1 MCKINGKKLK
11 EIREREGLTLQDV
24 AKGCGVSYST
34 ISKYESEINNPSD
47 ATVDKICLLLKINKN
62 DIEVADVGYSFT
74 QGVSRTVDYARRK
87 KDFIRYSTPRNTEE
101 FIQAHSNA
109 GESMEMKEVDCAL
122 KNSFSIASKR
132 YILINPTFIHIPD
145 WQRDTDMAK
154 VQEIAQYFNED
165 KFDPVKVYVRNG
177 KLFVADGAHR
187 VVAFVINGEIKMLVE
202 VLNCSE
208 YEAILTFLGQQS
220 ARKSMSV
227 ADTYRAGVKANIREY
242 IEFKNLF
249 ESYNIQIVTDDNK
262 LENPIGKVAPSRE
275 LLRMAKNNTEL
286 LELIIKTIKAIDWTG
301 SEKSAFTLRLFQIFK
316 KLFAN
321 YEKNTVIEGLLENC
335 KGASYFENK
344 IAPVKSNA
352 EMYDILAKAICE

>member
-11 EIREREGLTLQDV
+11 EIREREGLILQDV

-87 KDFIRYSTPRNTEE
+87 KDFVRYSTPRQTEE
-101 FIQAHSNA
+101 FVQAHSNA
-109 GESMEMKEVDCAL
+109 GESMEVKEVDCAL

-132 YILINPTFIHIPD
+132 YILINPTFIHIPN

-154 VQEIAQYFNED
+154 VQEIAQNFNED
-165 KFDPVKVYVRNG
+165 KFDPVKVYIKNG
-177 KLFVADGAHR
+177 KLYVADGAHR

-249 ESYNIQIVTDDNK
+249 ETYNIQIVTDDNK
-262 LENPIGKVAPSRE
+262 LENPIGKVTPSRE

-301 SEKSAFTLRLFQIFK
+301 SEKSAFTLRMFQIFK

>member
-1 MCKINGKKLK
+1 MCKINGRKLS
-11 EIREREGLTLQDV
+11 EIRIEKGLSREELATRIGMS
-24 AKGCGVSYST
+24 KSS
-34 ISKYESEINNPSD
+34 IEKYEIGAANPSD
-47 ATVDKICLLLKINKN
+47 KVVDKICLLLKIDKN

-74 QGVSRTVDYARRK
+74 QGISRTVDYARRK
-87 KDFIRYSTPRNTEE
+87 KDFVRYSTPHQTEE
-101 FIQAHSNA
+101 FVQAHSNA
-109 GESMEMKEVDCAL
+109 EESMEVKEVDCAL

-154 VQEIAQYFNED
+154 VQEIAQNFNED
-165 KFDPVKVYVRNG
+165 KFDPVKVYIKNG
-177 KLFVADGAHR
+177 KLYVADGAHR
-187 VVAFVINGEIKMLVE
+187 IVAFVINEEIKMLVE

-208 YEAILTFLGQQS
+208 YEAVLTFLGQQS
-220 ARKSMSV
+220 ARKAMTV

-242 IEFKNLF
+242 IDFKNLF
-249 ESYNIQIVTDDNK
+249 ESYNIQIVTDDDK
-262 LENPIGKVAPSRE
+262 LENPIGKVTPSRT
-275 LLRMAKNNTEL
+275 LLRMVRNNTDI
-286 LELIIKTIKAIDWTG
+286 LELTIKTIKALDWTG
-301 SEKSAFTLRLFQIFK
+301 SEKNAFTLRTFHIFK

-321 YEKNTVIEGLLENC
+321 YENNTVIEGLLMNC

>member
-1 MCKINGKKLK
+1 MCKINGRKLK
-11 EIREREGLTLQDV
+11 EIRENKGISAKELAEKVGLSRS
-24 AKGCGVSYST
+24 A
-34 ISKYESEINNPSD
+34 INHYESNIDNPKD
-47 ATVDKICLLLKINKN
+47 ETVDKICLFLKINKN
-62 DIEVADVGYSFT
+62 DIEVADVGYNFAT
-74 QGVSRTVDYARRK
+74 GEGKLTEKIRRK
-87 KDFIRYSTPRNTEE
+87 KGFIRYSTPRNTEE

-109 GESMEMKEVDCAL
+109 GESMEIKEVDCAL

-177 KLFVADGAHR
+177 KLYVADGAHR

-208 YEAILTFLGQQS
+208 YEAVLTFLGQQS
-220 ARKSMSV
+220 ARKTMTV

-242 IEFKNLF
+242 INFKNLF
-249 ESYNIQIVTDDNK
+249 ESYNIQIITDDNK
-262 LENPIGKVAPSRE
+262 LENPIGKVAPSST
-275 LLRMAKNNTEL
+275 LLRMTKNNTDI
-286 LELIIKTIKAIDWTG
+286 LELTIKTIRALNWTG
-301 SEKSAFTLRLFQIFK
+301 SEKSAFTLRMFQIFK

-321 YEKNTVIEGLLENC
+321 FGEDTVVEGLLENC

>member
-1 MCKINGKKLK
+1 MCKINGRKLK

-24 AKGCGVSYST
+24 AKNCGVSYST

-47 ATVDKICLLLKINKN
+47 ATVDKICLLLKINK
-62 DIEVADVGYSFT
+62 DEIKIADVGYNFT
-74 QGVSRTVDYARRK
+74 SGEGKLTEKIRK
-87 KDFIRYSTPRNTEE
+87 KKGFIRYSTPRNTEE

-154 VQEIAQYFNED
+154 VQEIAQDFNED
-165 KFDPVKVYVRNG
+165 KYDPVKVYVING

-187 VVAFVINGEIKMLVE
+187 IVAFIINGEIKMLVE
-202 VLNCSE
+202 VLNCNE
-208 YEAILTFLGQQS
+208 HEAILTFLGQQS
-220 ARKSMSV
+220 ARKAMSI

-242 IEFKNLF
+242 IDFKNLF
-249 ESYNIQIVTDDNK
+249 ENYNIQIVTDDNK
-262 LENPIGKVAPSRE
+262 LDNPIGKVAPSRT
-275 LLRMAKNNTEL
+275 LLRMVKNDTET
-286 LELIIKTIKAIDWTG
+286 LENIIRIIKLLNCTG
-301 SEKSAFTLRLFQIFK
+301 SEKSPFALRMFHVFK
-316 KLFAN
+316 KLYAN
-321 YEKNTVIEGLLENC
+321 YGENMVDDELLMNC

>member
-1 MCKINGKKLK
+1 MEAFNFRIIKTANGA
-11 EIREREGLTLQDV
+11 EIIDSTL
-24 AKGCGVSYST
+24 
-34 ISKYESEINNPSD
+34 
-47 ATVDKICLLLKINKN
+47 
-62 DIEVADVGYSFT
+62 
-74 QGVSRTVDYARRK
+74 
-87 KDFIRYSTPRNTEE
+87 STPY
-101 FIQAHSNA
+101 S
-109 GESMEMKEVDCAL
+109 AL
-122 KNSFSIASKR
+122 TPMQMID
-132 YILINPTFIHIPD
+132 YIN
-145 WQRDTDMAK
+145 
-154 VQEIAQYFNED
+154 
-165 KFDPVKVYVRNG
+165 
-177 KLFVADGAHR
+177 
-187 VVAFVINGEIKMLVE
+187 VE
-202 VLNCSE
+202 
-208 YEAILTFLGQQS
+208 ILTFLGQQS

>member
-1 MCKINGKKLK
+1 M
-11 EIREREGLTLQDV
+11 
-24 AKGCGVSYST
+24 
-34 ISKYESEINNPSD
+34 
-47 ATVDKICLLLKINKN
+47 
-62 DIEVADVGYSFT
+62 EV
-74 QGVSRTVDYARRK
+74 
-87 KDFIRYSTPRNTEE
+87 
-101 FIQAHSNA
+101 
-109 GESMEMKEVDCAL
+109 KEVDCAL

-132 YILINPTFIHIPD
+132 YILINPTFIHIPN

-154 VQEIAQYFNED
+154 VQEIAQNFNED
-165 KFDPVKVYVRNG
+165 KFDPVKVYIKNG
-177 KLFVADGAHR
+177 KLYVADGAHR

-249 ESYNIQIVTDDNK
+249 ETYNIQIVTDDNK
-262 LENPIGKVAPSRE
+262 LENPIGKVTPSRE

-301 SEKSAFTLRLFQIFK
+301 SEKSAFTLRMFQIFK

>member
-1 MCKINGKKLK
+1 MCKINGRKLK

-24 AKGCGVSYST
+24 AKNCGVSYST

-47 ATVDKICLLLKINKN
+47 ETVDKICLLLKINK
-62 DIEVADVGYSFT
+62 DEIKIADVGYNFT
-74 QGVSRTVDYARRK
+74 LGEGKLTEKIRK
-87 KDFIRYSTPRNTEE
+87 KKGFIRYSTPRNTEE

-132 YILINPTFIHIPD
+132 YVLINPTFIHIPD

-249 ESYNIQIVTDDNK
+249 ETYNIQIVTDDNK

-275 LLRMAKNNTEL
+275 LLRMTKNNTEL

-301 SEKSAFTLRLFQIFK
+301 SEKSAFTLRMFQIFK

>member
-1 MCKINGKKLK
+1 MCKINGRKLK

-24 AKGCGVSYST
+24 AKNCGVSYST

-47 ATVDKICLLLKINKN
+47 ETVDKICLLLKINK
-62 DIEVADVGYSFT
+62 DEIKIADVGYNFT
-74 QGVSRTVDYARRK
+74 SGEGKLTEKIRK
-87 KDFIRYSTPRNTEE
+87 KKGFIRYSTPRNTEE

-109 GESMEMKEVDCAL
+109 GESMEMKEVDCVL

-154 VQEIAQYFNED
+154 VQEIAQNFNED
-165 KFDPVKVYVRNG
+165 KFDPVKVYIKNG
-177 KLFVADGAHR
+177 KLYVADGAHR
-187 VVAFVINGEIKMLVE
+187 IVAFVINGEIKMLVE

-208 YEAILTFLGQQS
+208 YEAVLTFLGQQS
-220 ARKSMSV
+220 ARKAMTV

-242 IEFKNLF
+242 IDFKNLF
-249 ESYNIQIVTDDNK
+249 ESYNIQIVTDDDK
-262 LENPIGKVAPSRE
+262 LENPIGKVAPSRT
-275 LLRMAKNNTEL
+275 LLRMVRNNTDI
-286 LELIIKTIKAIDWTG
+286 LELTIKTIKALNWTG
-301 SEKSAFTLRLFQIFK
+301 SEKNAFTLRTFHIFK

-352 EMYDILAKAICE
+352 EMYDILTKAICE

>member
-87 KDFIRYSTPRNTEE
+87 KDFVRYSTPRQTEE
-101 FIQAHSNA
+101 FVQAHSNA
-109 GESMEMKEVDCAL
+109 GESMEVKEVDCAL

-132 YILINPTFIHIPD
+132 YILINPTFIHIPN

-154 VQEIAQYFNED
+154 VQEIAQNFNED
-165 KFDPVKVYVRNG
+165 KFDPVKVYIKNG
-177 KLFVADGAHR
+177 KLYVADGAHR

-249 ESYNIQIVTDDNK
+249 ETYNIQIVTDDNK

-301 SEKSAFTLRLFQIFK
+301 SEKSAFTLRMFQIFK

>member
-1 MCKINGKKLK
+1 MCKINGRKLR
-11 EIREREGLTLQDV
+11 EIREREGLTLEDV
-24 AKGCGVSYST
+24 AKVCGVSYST
-34 ISKYESEINNPSD
+34 ISKYENGIHNPAD

-62 DIEVADVGYSFT
+62 DIEIADVGYSFT
-74 QGVSRTVDYARRK
+74 SGEGKLTEKIRK
-87 KDFIRYSTPRNTEE
+87 KKGFVRYSTPRNTEK

-109 GESMEMKEVDCAL
+109 SKEMETKEVDCAL

-154 VQEIAQYFNED
+154 VQEIAMYFNED
-165 KFDPVKVYVRNG
+165 KFDPIKVYIRNG

-187 VVAFVINGEIKMLVE
+187 VVAFVINEEIKMLVE

-227 ADTYRAGVKANIREY
+227 ADTYRAGVKANIKEY

-344 IAPVKSNA
+344 IAPIKSNA

>member
-1 MCKINGKKLK
+1 MSRWLYDPETDSRNGKEFEYNSPIHENDMLFNGFTYR
-11 EIREREGLTLQDV
+11 EIMDL
-24 AKGCGVSYST
+24 
-34 ISKYESEINNPSD
+34 
-47 ATVDKICLLLKINKN
+47 
-62 DIEVADVGYSFT
+62 
-74 QGVSRTVDYARRK
+74 
-87 KDFIRYSTPRNTEE
+87 
-101 FIQAHSNA
+101 

>member
-1 MCKINGKKLK
+1 MCKINGKKLS
-11 EIREREGLTLQDV
+11 EIRIEKGLSREELATKIGMS
-24 AKGCGVSYST
+24 KSS
-34 ISKYESEINNPSD
+34 IEKYETGAANPSD
-47 ATVDKICLLLKINKN
+47 KVVDKICLLLKINKN

-74 QGVSRTVDYARRK
+74 QGVSRTVDYTRRK
-87 KDFIRYSTPRNTEE
+87 KDFVRCSTPHQTEE

-109 GESMEMKEVDCAL
+109 GESMEIKEVDCAL

-154 VQEIAQYFNED
+154 VQEIAQNFNED
-165 KFDPVKVYVRNG
+165 KYDPVKVYIEER
-177 KLFVADGAHR
+177 KLYVADGTHR

-202 VLNCSE
+202 VLNCNE
-208 YEAILTFLGQQS
+208 YEAVLTFLGQQS
-220 ARKSMSV
+220 ARKAMSI

-242 IEFKNLF
+242 IDFKNLF
-249 ESYNIQIVTDDNK
+249 EDYNIQIITDDNK
-262 LENPIGKVAPSRE
+262 LDNPIGKVAPSRT
-275 LLRMAKNNTEL
+275 LMRMVKNDTKT
-286 LELIIKTIKAIDWTG
+286 LEDTIRIIKVLDWTG
-301 SEKSAFTLRLFQIFK
+301 SEKTPFALRMFQVFK

-321 YEKNTVIEGLLENC
+321 YGEELVSDELIRHC

-344 IAPVKSNA
+344 IAPVKSNT

>member
-1 MCKINGKKLK
+1 MFKINGKKLK

-24 AKGCGVSYST
+24 AKGCGVSYSK
-34 ISKYESEINNPSD
+34 ISKYENEINNPSD

-74 QGVSRTVDYARRK
+74 SGEGKLTEKIRK
-87 KDFIRYSTPRNTEE
+87 KKGFIRYSTPRNTEE

-242 IEFKNLF
+242 IVFKNLF

-262 LENPIGKVAPSRE
+262 LENPIGKVAPSR
-275 LLRMAKNNTEL
+275 EL

>member
-87 KDFIRYSTPRNTEE
+87 KDFVRYSTPRQTEE
-101 FIQAHSNA
+101 FVQAHSNA
-109 GESMEMKEVDCAL
+109 GESMEVKEVDCAL

-132 YILINPTFIHIPD
+132 YILINPTFIHIPN

-154 VQEIAQYFNED
+154 VQEIAQNFNED
-165 KFDPVKVYVRNG
+165 KFDPVKVYIKNG
-177 KLFVADGAHR
+177 KLYVADGAHR
-187 VVAFVINGEIKMLVE
+187 IVAFVINGEIKMLVE

-208 YEAILTFLGQQS
+208 YEAVLTFLG
-220 ARKSMSV
+220 
-227 ADTYRAGVKANIREY
+227 
-242 IEFKNLF
+242 
-249 ESYNIQIVTDDNK
+249 
-262 LENPIGKVAPSRE
+262 
-275 LLRMAKNNTEL
+275 
-286 LELIIKTIKAIDWTG
+286 
-301 SEKSAFTLRLFQIFK
+301 
-316 KLFAN
+316 
-321 YEKNTVIEGLLENC
+321 
-335 KGASYFENK
+335 
-344 IAPVKSNA
+344 
-352 EMYDILAKAICE
+352 

>member
-87 KDFIRYSTPRNTEE
+87 KDFVRYSTPRQTEE
-101 FIQAHSNA
+101 FVQAHSNA
-109 GESMEMKEVDCAL
+109 GESMEVKEVDCAL

>member
-11 EIREREGLTLQDV
+11 EIRENKGISTKELAEKVGLSRS
-24 AKGCGVSYST
+24 A
-34 ISKYESEINNPSD
+34 INHYESNIDNPKD
-47 ATVDKICLLLKINKN
+47 ETVDKICLFLKINKN
-62 DIEVADVGYSFT
+62 DIEVADVGYNFT
-74 QGVSRTVDYARRK
+74 SGEGKLTEKIRK
-87 KDFIRYSTPRNTEE
+87 KKGFVRYSTPRQTEE

-109 GESMEMKEVDCAL
+109 GENIEIKEVDCAL

-132 YILINPTFIHIPD
+132 YILINPAFVHVPD

-165 KFDPVKVYVRNG
+165 KYDPAKVYIKER
-177 KLFVADGAHR
+177 KLYVADGVHR
-187 VVAFVINGEIKMLVE
+187 IVAFVINGEIKMLVE
-202 VLNCSE
+202 VLGCSE
-208 YEAILTFLGQQS
+208 YEAILTFLGQGTG
-220 ARKSMSV
+220 RKSMSV

-249 ESYNIQIVTDDNK
+249 ESYNIQIVTDYNK
-262 LENPIGKVAPSRE
+262 LENPIGKVAPSST
-275 LLRMAKNNTEL
+275 LLRMTKNNTDI
-286 LELIIKTIKAIDWTG
+286 LELTIKTIKALNWTG
-301 SEKSAFTLRLFQIFK
+301 SEKSAFTLRMFQIFK

>member
-1 MCKINGKKLK
+1 MTEKI
-11 EIREREGLTLQDV
+11 
-24 AKGCGVSYST
+24 
-34 ISKYESEINNPSD
+34 
-47 ATVDKICLLLKINKN
+47 
-62 DIEVADVGYSFT
+62 
-74 QGVSRTVDYARRK
+74 RK
-87 KDFIRYSTPRNTEE
+87 KKGFVRYSTPRQTEE
-101 FIQAHSNA
+101 FIQAHSKV
-109 GESMEMKEVDCAL
+109 GESIEVKEVDCAL

-208 YEAILTFLGQQS
+208 YEAILTFLGQGT

-249 ESYNIQIVTDDNK
+249 ESYNIQIVTDYNK
-262 LENPIGKVAPSRE
+262 LENPIGKVAPPRD
-275 LLRMAKNNTEL
+275 LLRLAKNNKEL
-286 LELIIKTIKAIDWTG
+286 LELIIKTIKALNWTG
-301 SEKSAFTLRLFQIFK
+301 SEKSAFTLRMFQIFK

-344 IAPVKSNA
+344 IAPIKSNA
-352 EMYDILAKAICE
+352 EMYDILAKAICK

>member
-74 QGVSRTVDYARRK
+74 SGEGKLTEKIRK
-87 KDFIRYSTPRNTEE
+87 KKGFIRYSTPRNTEE
-101 FIQAHSNA
+101 FIQAHSNV

>member
-11 EIREREGLTLQDV
+11 TIREREGLTLEDV
-24 AKGCGVSYST
+24 AKVCGVSCST
-34 ISKYESEINNPSD
+34 ISKYENGIHNPAD

-62 DIEVADVGYSFT
+62 EIEIADVGYSFT
-74 QGVSRTVDYARRK
+74 SGEGKLTEKIRRK
-87 KDFIRYSTPRNTEE
+87 KGFIRYSTPRQTEE
-101 FIQAHSNA
+101 FIQAHSNVC
-109 GESMEMKEVDCAL
+109 ESIEIKEVDCAL

-132 YILINPTFIHIPD
+132 YILINPAFVHIPD

-154 VQEIAQYFNED
+154 VQEIAQNFNED
-165 KFDPVKVYVRNG
+165 KFDPVKVYARNG

-187 VVAFVINGEIKMLVE
+187 IVAFVINGEIKILVE
-202 VLNCSE
+202 VLGCSE

-227 ADTYRAGVKANIREY
+227 ADTYRAGLKANIKEY
-242 IEFKNLF
+242 TEFKNLF

-262 LENPIGKVAPSRE
+262 LENPIGKVAPSRD
-275 LLRMAKNNTEL
+275 LLRMVKNNTEL
-286 LELIIKTIKAIDWTG
+286 LELTIKTIRALNWTG
-301 SEKSAFTLRLFQIFK
+301 SEKSAFTLRMFQIFK

>member
-87 KDFIRYSTPRNTEE
+87 KDFVRYSTPRQTEE
-101 FIQAHSNA
+101 FVQAHSNA

>member
-1 MCKINGKKLK
+1 MCKINGRKLK

-24 AKGCGVSYST
+24 AKNCGVSYST

-47 ATVDKICLLLKINKN
+47 ATVDKICLLLKINK
-62 DIEVADVGYSFT
+62 DEIKIADVGYNFT
-74 QGVSRTVDYARRK
+74 SGEGKLTEKIRK
-87 KDFIRYSTPRNTEE
+87 KKGFIRYSTPRNTEE

-154 VQEIAQYFNED
+154 VLEIAQDFNED
-165 KFDPVKVYVRNG
+165 KYDPVKVYAING
-177 KLFVADGAHR
+177 KLYVADGAHR
-187 VVAFVINGEIKMLVE
+187 IVAFIINGEIKMLVE
-202 VLNCSE
+202 VLNCNE
-208 YEAILTFLGQQS
+208 HEAILTFLGQQS
-220 ARKSMSV
+220 ARKAMSI

-242 IEFKNLF
+242 IDFKNLF
-249 ESYNIQIVTDDNK
+249 ENYNIQIVTDDNK
-262 LENPIGKVAPSRE
+262 LDNPIGKVAPSRT
-275 LLRMAKNNTEL
+275 LLRMVKNDTET
-286 LELIIKTIKAIDWTG
+286 LENIIRIIKLLNWTG
-301 SEKSAFTLRLFQIFK
+301 SEKSPFTLRMFQVFK
-316 KLFAN
+316 KLYAN
-321 YEKNTVIEGLLENC
+321 YGENMVDDELLMNC
-335 KGASYFENK
+335 KGDSYFENK